1 MDTECPICLEVIT
14 PISEKILL
22 VSEICEHKIC
32 DVCAEKQ
39 LASQGNFTQCAICR
53 SHLTRLSFVPF
64 DMSSIYYETH
74 KEARKR
80 VLQVY
85 NDTRANFKNTP
96 EYNKYLEDRESISR
110 LNARISCKS
119 IVFDLINCKDDAR
132 LKEIEH
138 ELREHRGSGNHKELL
153 IQCQK
158 SEHKTKILSIVE
170 KEDVFYE
177 IVDKGAPFNLWKV
190 DELLHPLKKS
200 CPNYFVDDS
209 AVVST
214 GDSKPMNAAIRSDS
228 DIPRRVYSTRIEL
241 MESDVAGGYSKA
253 IVSEKCKL
261 QVFALLLWNIEHS
274 YQS

>member
-14 PISEKILL
+14 PLSEKILL

-64 DMSSIYYETH
+64 DMSSIYYENH

-96 EYNKYLEDRESISR
+96 EYNKYLEDRESI
-110 LNARISCKS
+110 I
-119 IVFDLINCKDDAR
+119 FDLINCKDDAR

-138 ELREHRGSGNHKELL
+138 ELRVYERNNSLQISKNIEA
-153 IQCQK
+153 QK
-158 SEHKTKILSIVE
+158 SEHKKKIQSIVE

-200 CPNYFVDDS
+200 CPNYFVEDS
-209 AVVST
+209 AVIST
-214 GDSKPMNAAIRSDS
+214 GESKPMNAAIRSDS
-228 DIPRRVYSTRIEL
+228 DIPRKVYSTRIEL
-241 MESDVAGGYSKA
+241 MESDTAGGYSKA

-261 QVFALLLWNIEHS
+261 QVFALLLWNIEH
-274 YQS
+274 